1 MNFFKLNARR
11 RRLLRKYL
19 QGIKINKDT
28 CRFISNH
35 IKWLRFNRERNTKIP
50 HPTNLM
56 LELSARCNL
65 KCVMCARQF
74 QYGQDMDQGFMP
86 LDKAKKIVDSTYP
99 YLTSI
104 GLTGLGETLMY
115 PHFVELCKYI
125 KSRKPNLIITF
136 STNAH
141 FKGYLEIIKEA
152 IPYVD
157 NIQISID
164 GTGKVYETIRPNTD
178 FEYIRSNVVETGKLC
193 REHNVELKLN
203 FVIMPEN
210 FRNMKEVVDFTS
222 EVGARS
228 VEFNQ
233 MNIASIPT
241 LSREFYNFFES
252 EPYREAS
259 RELRE
264 YAKSK
269 GVEISLLEPDPE
281 EKPSFRNC
289 NYPWDHPYITW
300 DGYFVPC
307 CGKPFPKLLNFGN
320 VFENKSFMEVINS
333 EKAQAFRR
341 AWQKNEAPRYCA
353 NCRTVD
359 F

>member
-11 RRLLRKYL
+11 RRLLKKYL
-19 QGIKINKDT
+19 SGIKFDRNT
-28 CRFISNH
+28 FLFFANH
-35 IKWLRFNRERNTKIP
+35 LKWLCFNRENSTKIP

-65 KCVMCARQF
+65 KCIMCARQF
-74 QYGQDMDQGFMP
+74 KYGKEMDQGFMS
-86 LDKAKKIVDSTYP
+86 LDKAKVIIDSTYP

-104 GLTGLGETLMY
+104 GLTGLGETLLY

-125 KSRKPNLIITF
+125 KSRKSNIIVTF

-141 FKGYLEIIKEA
+141 FKGYLDIIREA

-164 GTGKVYETIRPNTD
+164 GIGSVYETIRPDTD
-178 FEYIRSNVVETGKLC
+178 FEYIKSNVIETGKLC
-193 REHNVELKLN
+193 REHDVELKLN

-210 FRNMKEVVDFTS
+210 LSNMKEVIDFTTK
-222 EVGARS
+222 VGAKS

-233 MNIASIPT
+233 MNITSIPS
-241 LSREFYNFFES
+241 LPRDFYSFFES
-252 EPYREAS
+252 EQYLEAS
-259 RELRE
+259 KELKE

-269 GVEISLLEPDPE
+269 GVEISLLEPDPKA
-281 EKPSFRNC
+281 KPSFKDC
-289 NYPWDHPYITW
+289 YFPWDHPYITW
-300 DGYFVPC
+300 NGYYVPC

-320 VFENKSFMEVINS
+320 VFESKSFMDVINS
-333 EKAQAFRR
+333 DKAQAFRC
-341 AWQKNEAPRYCA
+341 AWQKDQAPRFCA
-353 NCRTVD
+353 NCRNVN

>member
-11 RRLLRKYL
+11 RRLLKKYL
-19 QGIKINKDT
+19 SGIKFDRNT
-28 CRFISNH
+28 FLFFANH
-35 IKWLRFNRERNTKIP
+35 LKWLRFNRENSTKIP

-65 KCVMCARQF
+65 KCIMCARQF
-74 QYGQDMDQGFMP
+74 KYGKEMDQGFMS
-86 LDKAKKIVDSTYP
+86 LDKAKVIIDSTYP

-104 GLTGLGETLMY
+104 GLTGLGETLLY

-125 KSRKPNLIITF
+125 KSRKSNIIVTF

-141 FKGYLEIIKEA
+141 FKGYLDIIREA

-164 GTGKVYETIRPNTD
+164 GIGSVYETIRPDTD
-178 FEYIRSNVVETGKLC
+178 FEYVKSNVIETGKLC
-193 REHNVELKLN
+193 REHDVELKLN

-210 FRNMKEVVDFTS
+210 LSNMKEVIDFTIK
-222 EVGARS
+222 VGAKS

-233 MNIASIPT
+233 MNIASIPS
-241 LSREFYNFFES
+241 LPRDFYSFFES
-252 EPYREAS
+252 EQYLEAS
-259 RELRE
+259 KELKE

-269 GVEISLLEPDPE
+269 GVEISLLEPDPKA
-281 EKPSFRNC
+281 KPSFKDC
-289 NYPWDHPYITW
+289 YFPWDHPYITW
-300 DGYFVPC
+300 NGYYVPC

-320 VFENKSFMEVINS
+320 VFESKSFMDVINS
-333 EKAQAFRR
+333 DKAQAFRR
-341 AWQKNEAPRYCA
+341 AWQKDQAPRFCA
-353 NCRTVD
+353 NCRNAN